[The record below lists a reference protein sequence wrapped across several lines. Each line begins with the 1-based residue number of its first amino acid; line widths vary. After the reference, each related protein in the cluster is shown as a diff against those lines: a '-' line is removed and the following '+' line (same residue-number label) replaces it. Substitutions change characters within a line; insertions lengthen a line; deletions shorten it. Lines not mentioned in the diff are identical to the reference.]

1 MRVPEIA
8 EKMNLSESGVYRVIQ
23 MDRVREIPTIDD
35 SNTVKE
41 LKERIRKLEEENENL
56 RNDVRRLTDKLLSL
70 I

>member
-8 EKMNLSESGVYRVIQ
+8 DKMNLSESGVYRVIQ

-41 LKERIRKLEEENENL
+41 LKKLLEEKELEIQ
-56 RNDVRRLTDKLLSL
+56 RLHKIIDKLLS
-70 I
+70 